1 MHESPVIITVAPN
14 GAYKQKADHP
24 ALPITPAEVAIAA
37 EQALHAGA
45 TMIHAHARDEQGRHS
60 LDPELNQ
67 RVWDAIRERTGD
79 KIVVQLTTEAA
90 GIFQPDQ
97 QMHMVRQIKP
107 EAVSF
112 ALRELIPDAAAEHQA
127 TAFFHWVAE
136 QQLIPQYIIYSV
148 QELIWYKKLHDTGI
162 IPDQPHQLLFV
173 LGRYHQ
179 QQQSSPQDLEPFLQS
194 GCDDLHWMA
203 CAFGKQENLC
213 ARYALERGGDV
224 RVGFENNLLN
234 ERGEQALNNAELV
247 RQVSNLVTDL
257 KRPLMTA
264 EQFRQRFLA

>member
-24 ALPITPAEVAIAA
+24 ALPISPAEVALAA
-37 EQALHAGA
+37 EQAQQAGA
-45 TMIHAHARDEQGRHS
+45 TVIHAHARDEQGRHS
-60 LDPELNQ
+60 LDPDLNQ

-90 GIFQPDQ
+90 GIFQPEQ
-97 QMHMVRQIKP
+97 QMRMVRQVKP

-112 ALRELIPDAAAEHQA
+112 ALRELIPDAAAEQQA
-127 TAFFHWVAE
+127 ASFFYWVAE
-136 QQLIPQYIIYSV
+136 QQLIAQYILYSA
-148 QELIWYKKLHDTGI
+148 QELSWYKKLRDSGV

-173 LGRYHQ
+173 LGRYQQ

-194 GCDDLHWMA
+194 GCDDLDWMV
-203 CAFGKQENLC
+203 CAFGKQENRC
-213 ARYALERGGDV
+213 ARHALELGGDV

-234 ERGEQALNNAELV
+234 SQGIQAENNAELV
-247 RQVSNLVTDL
+247 QQVTDLAREL

-264 EQFRQRFLA
+264 AQFRQRFLP